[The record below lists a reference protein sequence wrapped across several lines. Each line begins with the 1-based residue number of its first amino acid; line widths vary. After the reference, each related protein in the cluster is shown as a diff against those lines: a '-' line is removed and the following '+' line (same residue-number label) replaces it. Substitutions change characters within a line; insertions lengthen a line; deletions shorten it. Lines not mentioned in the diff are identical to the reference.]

1 MQYRPL
7 GRTGVQVSV
16 ACLGTMT
23 FGAPSDW
30 GSDERQSSEVL
41 DAALDLGV
49 NFLDTADVYSRG
61 ASESILG
68 RLLGSRRERVV
79 LATKC
84 HGKMSDDDPNMGGNS
99 FRHIVQACNASLKR
113 LQTDWIDLYQ
123 IHRPQPDIPIDE
135 TLRALDLLQRQGK
148 IRYAGCSSF
157 AAWQVCEAHYVAKEL
172 GAAGFVCEQPP
183 FNLLDR
189 RIERELLPFCR
200 TYDYAVIPWS
210 PLAGGMLSGKYLDDA
225 PGEGAKGARY
235 EDSDTMGRKAQLPI
249 EKLKRFRTLAEEN
262 GTTMATLS
270 LAWVA
275 AQPGVTAPIIGAR
288 SVGQLKESA
297 AALERPISDD
307 LSKALDDL
315 FTPGDFD
322 VVYYQSAFGPNKRPR

>member
-23 FGAPSDW
+23 FGAPADW
-30 GSDERQSSEVL
+30 GSDEAQSREVL

-61 ASESILG
+61 ESESILG
-68 RLLGSRRERVV
+68 RLLGPRRERIV

-84 HGKMSDDDPNMGGNS
+84 HGKMSDEDPNMGGNS
-99 FRHIVQACNASLKR
+99 FRHVVQACEASLKR

-123 IHRPQPDIPIDE
+123 IHRPQPEIPIDE

-157 AAWQVCEAHYVAKEL
+157 AAWQVCEAHYVARQL

-183 FNLLDR
+183 YNLLDR

-210 PLAGGMLSGKYLDDA
+210 PLAGGMLSGKYLGD
-225 PGEGAKGARY
+225 AKGARY
-235 EDSDTMGRKAQLPI
+235 AESDTMGRKAQLPLD
-249 EKLKRFRTLAEEN
+249 KLHRLKSLAEEN
-262 GTTMATLS
+262 GMSMATLS

-288 SVGQLKESA
+288 SVAQLKESA
-297 AALERPISDD
+297 AALETPVPEA
-307 LSKALDDL
+307 LSKALDEV
-315 FTPGDFD
+315 FAPGDFD
-322 VVYYQSAFGPNKRPR
+322 VVYYQSAFGPNKRPF